1 MPKDNTSVQQL
12 SLINSDFLILPFR
25 RNDRRQHAA
34 NASSHVFSGINEY
47 RRNINIKSADGRIR
61 RGEHPNS

>member
-34 NASSHVFSGINEY
+34 YTRALDHGFS
-47 RRNINIKSADGRIR
+47 IKHQTSEIK
-61 RGEHPNS
+61 HSNS